1 MPRPQLFRFH
11 LLRCILFFSTV
22 RDHKQSFSDEI
33 PSLRCFNSS
42 RAHFIEKSAQ
52 SDVRYISDDCIP
64 FVRRWYRVKENIST
78 GTGPG
83 KTVTDVV
90 GRGRSTGRAF
100 DNQQE
105 DNENRKKALTQTL
118 Q

>member
-1 MPRPQLFRFH
+1 M
-11 LLRCILFFSTV
+11 
-22 RDHKQSFSDEI
+22 
-33 PSLRCFNSS
+33 
-42 RAHFIEKSAQ
+42 
-52 SDVRYISDDCIP
+52 
-64 FVRRWYRVKENIST
+64 KENIST